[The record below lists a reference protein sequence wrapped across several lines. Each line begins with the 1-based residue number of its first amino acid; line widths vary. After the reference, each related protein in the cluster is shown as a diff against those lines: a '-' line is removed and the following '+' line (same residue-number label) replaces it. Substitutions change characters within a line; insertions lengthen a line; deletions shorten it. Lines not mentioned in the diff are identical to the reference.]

1 MKKDNILV
9 RIKNSIYSVNDMA
22 IYCKQGIGKAIL
34 YALVLCSII
43 GAVKGIILGINVN
56 SVFNK
61 SIIELQKDEYE
72 FEIKDGILDIKKSP
86 IEIEQNSLLFY
97 VDDDITLD
105 NVEDLKSKTVNEDQ
119 YILILKD
126 GVSVSSIG
134 MNYTMTY
141 NQIIQNESINNSY
154 VIDMIKVTKIF
165 TIVFAIILNILSVF
179 IYYLLDAV
187 IIALFAFIN
196 VIIFKET
203 INYSE
208 LFSLVIYTAT
218 LPNILVLILSLISP
232 STYFGTVALIGTL
245 LYTFIVQ
252 RHMRISENES

>member
-1 MKKDNILV
+1 MDE
-9 RIKNSIYSVNDMA
+9 
-22 IYCKQGIGKAIL
+22 
-34 YALVLCSII
+34 
-43 GAVKGIILGINVN
+43 IN
-56 SVFNK
+56 
-61 SIIELQKDEYE
+61 
-72 FEIKDGILDIKKSP
+72 
-86 IEIEQNSLLFY
+86 
-97 VDDDITLD
+97 
-105 NVEDLKSKTVNEDQ
+105 
-119 YILILKD
+119 
-126 GVSVSSIG
+126 
-134 MNYTMTY
+134 
-141 NQIIQNESINNSY
+141 
-154 VIDMIKVTKIF
+154 
-165 TIVFAIILNILSVF
+165 VF